1 MKTICPFCQKE
12 LSRIER
18 LKYHLQHSVCC
29 SDIEEKEEIISWLNM
44 SVSTML
50 EKILNFMR
58 KHKEILSENSDI
70 KEQNTV
76 LKEQI
81 KVMTEQY
88 SLLKRNNDALFISKE
103 QTNDTKD
110 DTSKHIVNTTSNTNT
125 ANTNTDNSIHTS
137 NTNSHNTN
145 TANNINNSKNI
156 TINLFG
162 HENVDYIHVPNYL
175 TDKYDIVKLVH
186 DVHFNK
192 NHPENHNVG
201 MNDTIATIYRKHL
214 LNKKIQWDNR
224 FTKDEALS
232 ELIQNGENILSS
244 YDKPLTLLQ
253 RDVLNVVT
261 KIVEEE
267 TNWNCLNHYTNFFK
281 HWNSHPNKS
290 LLSRSKYNK
299 K

>member
-1 MKTICPFCQKE
+1 
-12 LSRIER
+12 
-18 LKYHLQHSVCC
+18 
-29 SDIEEKEEIISWLNM
+29 M

-50 EKILNFMR
+50 EKVLNFMR
-58 KHKEILSENSDI
+58 KHKEILAENL
-70 KEQNTV
+70 KM
-76 LKEQI
+76 KEQI
-81 KVMTEQY
+81 KVMTEEN
-88 SLLKRNNDALFISKE
+88 SLLKRNNDALINFKE
-103 QTNDTKD
+103 KVNDTKD

-125 ANTNTDNSIHTS
+125 ANTNTGNTNTCNTIHTS

-267 TNWNCLNHYTNFFK
+267 TNWNCLTEKLSESLHELFQTLEFPPKQESTIKVNQGITK
-281 HWNSHPNKS
+281 NK
-290 LLSRSKYNK
+290 NN
-299 K
+299 